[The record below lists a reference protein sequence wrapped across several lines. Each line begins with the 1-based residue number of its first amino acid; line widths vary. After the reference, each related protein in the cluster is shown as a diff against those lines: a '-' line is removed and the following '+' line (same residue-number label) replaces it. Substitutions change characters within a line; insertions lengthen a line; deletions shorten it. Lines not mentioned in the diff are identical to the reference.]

1 MACIQQ
7 PLSHG
12 KTHVS
17 QTNKTDRRR
26 WQLCWRIAL
35 AAHNGFSRTISSA
48 LAWTIWWMGAMTRNA
63 SNSQWGWV
71 ISVIVHGGFG
81 MEQRIALDHVQAG
94 KVNFSI

>member
-17 QTNKTDRRR
+17 QANKTDRRR

-48 LAWTIWWMGAMTRNA
+48 VAWTIWWMGAMTRNA

-71 ISVIVHGGFG
+71 ISVIVHGGLVWSN
-81 MEQRIALDHVQAG
+81 ALLLITSAG